1 MKKLFALAALVAAS
15 LSASAQK
22 SGIEWGLK
30 GGLNLSDI
38 QVKSAESMGQKLSY
52 HLGLTMDVP
61 LSRKVYFMSGIEYT
75 RKGAKAKSNVTD
87 SGSGSLNA
95 HYLQIP
101 LHLGMKLPMK
111 GDTKFV
117 IHAGPY
123 VACATSA
130 QIEVK
135 NEAVKAEIDMLE
147 LGAFKRFDAGIGGG
161 IGMEFG
167 DISVGLGVDVG
178 LTEVDKS
185 NVTVPDDTTTP
196 IQITKVGMKNING
209 FLTFGVRF

>member
-38 QVKSAESMGQKLSY
+38 QVKSAESMGQKLGY

-61 LSRKVYFMSGIEYT
+61 LSRKMYFMSGIEYT
-75 RKGAKAKSNVTD
+75 RKGAKSNSAANV
-87 SGSGSLNA
+87 NA
-95 HYLQIP
+95 HYVQLP
-101 LHLGMKLPMK
+101 LHLGMKFPMK
-111 GDTKFV
+111 GDAKFV
-117 IHAGPY
+117 VHAGPY
-123 VACATSA
+123 VACATSI
-130 QIEVK
+130 Q
-135 NEAVKAEIDMLE
+135 AVSKTDIAKTEIDLLE

-167 DISVGLGVDVG
+167 DISVGLGIDFG

-185 NVTVPDDTTTP
+185 NNIEKNIEDSTIP
-196 IQITKVGMKNING
+196 IQLTDTKLKNING

>member
-1 MKKLFALAALVAAS
+1 MKKLFALAALMAAS

-38 QVKSAESMGQKLSY
+38 QVKSAESMGQKLGY

-75 RKGAKAKSNVTD
+75 RKGAKTKSNVT
-87 SGSGSLNA
+87 SGSLNA

-130 QIEVK
+130 QIVVK
-135 NEAVKAEIDMLE
+135 NEAIQTEIDMLE

-167 DISVGLGVDVG
+167 DISVGLGIDLG

-185 NVTVPDDTTTP
+185 NVTDPNDTTTP

-209 FLTFGVRF
+209 FLTLGVRF

>member
-1 MKKLFALAALVAAS
+1 MKKLFALAALVAAT

-38 QVKSAESMGQKLSY
+38 QLDSEGMGQKLSY

-61 LSRKVYFMSGIEYT
+61 LSKTVYVMSGIEHT
-75 RKGAKAKSNVTD
+75 RKGAKLEATTNGGNNSI
-87 SGSGSLNA
+87 NA
-95 HYLQIP
+95 HYVQLP
-101 LHLGMKLPMK
+101 LHLGMKFPMK

-117 IHAGPY
+117 VHAGPY
-123 VACATSA
+123 VACATSIQA
-130 QIEVK
+130 VSK
-135 NEAVKAEIDMLE
+135 NDIAKTEIDLLE

-167 DISVGLGVDVG
+167 DINVGLGVDFG
-178 LTEVDKS
+178 LTEMNKS
-185 NVTVPDDTTTP
+185 KNIEDGTISIQLTDT
-196 IQITKVGMKNING
+196 KLKNING

>member
-1 MKKLFALAALVAAS
+1 MKKLFALAALVAAT

-22 SGIEWGLK
+22 SSIEWGLK

-38 QVKSAESMGQKLSY
+38 QLDSEGMGQKLGY

-61 LSRKVYFMSGIEYT
+61 LSKTVYVMSGIEYT
-75 RKGAKAKSNVTD
+75 RKGAKLEATTSEGNN
-87 SGSGSLNA
+87 SINA
-95 HYLQIP
+95 HYVQLP
-101 LHLGMKLPMK
+101 LHLGMKFPMK

-117 IHAGPY
+117 VHAGPY
-123 VACATSA
+123 VACATSIQA
-130 QIEVK
+130 VSK
-135 NEAVKAEIDMLE
+135 NDIAKTEIDLLE

-167 DISVGLGVDVG
+167 DISVGLGVDFG
-178 LTEVDKS
+178 LTEMNKS
-185 NVTVPDDTTTP
+185 KNIEDGTISIQLTDT
-196 IQITKVGMKNING
+196 KLKNING